1 MKKGKLIV
9 LEGIDG
15 CGKTTQCKRLAAAL
29 REKFPD
35 KTIWETREPTDGPVG
50 RLIREEYLSG
60 KRKCPEGIINILYLA
75 DRYEHIFG
83 EDGILHHLA
92 QGDIVIC
99 DRFYYSSF
107 VYSTYENIPEL
118 NTPDQEWET
127 AFLESI
133 HKNQEFLEAVVPDL
147 LVYLDLPTELAMERI
162 DNSAREGT
170 EIYET
175 ASKLNLINHTYQ
187 YVVEYFNSSVHNE
200 FLNAALD
207 LGIKREWMTRLA
219 YIDGT
224 KDIDTIASNILQ
236 YTLPIVGETPFVP
249 YKMVFNPNPWVVKKI
264 YRAIWEN
271 DGYCPSRSERIP
283 ENRCPCNDFY
293 QGSCSCNL
301 FQQVKE

>member
-35 KTIWETREPTDGPVG
+35 KTIWETREPTDGPIG

-83 EDGILHHLA
+83 ADGILHHLA

-107 VYSTYENIPEL
+107 VYSTYESIPDF

-133 HKNQEFLEAVVPDL
+133 NRNQEFLEAVYRTSLCTSIFPQSWLWSESTTV
-147 LVYLDLPTELAMERI
+147 LVRKGRST
-162 DNSAREGT
+162 
-170 EIYET
+170 
-175 ASKLNLINHTYQ
+175 
-187 YVVEYFNSSVHNE
+187 
-200 FLNAALD
+200 
-207 LGIKREWMTRLA
+207 KRPV
-219 YIDGT
+219 
-224 KDIDTIASNILQ
+224 N
-236 YTLPIVGETPFVP
+236 
-249 YKMVFNPNPWVVKKI
+249 
-264 YRAIWEN
+264 
-271 DGYCPSRSERIP
+271 
-283 ENRCPCNDFY
+283 
-293 QGSCSCNL
+293 
-301 FQQVKE
+301 